1 MEAKTA
7 KVYMLG
13 NMLELET
20 GKIYDLP
27 ILRAN
32 ALVGV
37 GYAIMA
43 EEAAA
48 PAKEDE

>member
-1 MEAKTA
+1 MEKKTA

-13 NMLELET
+13 NTCELEV
-20 GKIYDLP
+20 GKLYDLP

-32 ALVGV
+32 ALCGT

-43 EEAAA
+43 EEAAT
-48 PAKEDE
+48 PAKEE